1 MKPPST
7 IAYINV
13 ASEESNDTKSQVILQ
28 ACQISIKESGDSIVG
43 GETWKRGEMQ
53 PHAYRDKKIAIVF
66 WVHILFVVF
75 TSSFAPPIIRGLL
88 PNDQRS
94 RSIEILKKS
103 RFLQISDEHR
113 RIESQLYGSSSLEHS
128 KIIYS
133 NLTSASRNRFRS
145 FNREF
150 EDGNKNIHNSYDYY
164 NSDFDVKT
172 DADPYGGFDFS
183 RTLNFSVF
191 VVVASICISLGFIVI
206 ALFYLQHQAEN
217 IIKGSFFF
225 IIGYFAVKGIH
236 SLLSFGLPEIN
247 NFNGSA
253 EGREMI
259 RKANQDGKF
268 AIASIDFILCIFF
281 TCYAKAFW
289 RNIPF
294 AASTVRTGVT
304 ACKSNLGVFIFAL
317 FTPLLNLILFTF
329 QSLALVT
336 ILNFLGAFDD
346 SRTSNTPLL
355 YMAIVLFLLS
365 VFWTWGVAKNVTVAI
380 VSGAVGTWWF
390 TPVDA
395 SSFCSSA
402 VTGSIRRATTY
413 SFGSICFGSLVVTV
427 LNVVN
432 DSLIRLRQSK
442 HSLLL
447 YCVVQC
453 LLEIL
458 ERIAEYFNK
467 WAMIYVG
474 LYGYDFLTAG
484 KNVIT
489 LFRAR
494 GWSSII
500 SNNLVHRALMTVA
513 TFISLATGLLIS
525 VVWNLFEFHNSD
537 NNLVKLFS
545 VIYFYTA
552 FAISLINSNI
562 LLSVVGAAS
571 DTAIV
576 CFAEASLD
584 LEQNHPELSVMM
596 HESYAQA
603 WPEVDFRIERV

>member
-7 IAYINV
+7 TAYINV
-13 ASEESNDTKSQVILQ
+13 ASEESNDTKSQDVLQ
-28 ACQISIKESGDSIVG
+28 ASQISINESGDSIVG

-53 PHAYRDKKIAIVF
+53 PHAYRDKKFAIVF
-66 WVHILFVVF
+66 WVHILFVVL

-88 PNDQRS
+88 PNNQGS

-103 RFLQISDEHR
+103 RLLQLSDEHR
-113 RIESQLYGSSSLEHS
+113 RTEPKLYGSSSLEHS

-150 EDGNKNIHNSYDYY
+150 ENENENIHNSYDYY

-253 EGREMI
+253 QGREMI

-268 AIASIDFILCIFF
+268 AIASIDFFLCIFF

-304 ACKSNLGVFIFAL
+304 ACKSNLGGK
-317 FTPLLNLILFTF
+317 FTF
-329 QSLALVT
+329 FHLCTHICTKKLTVSH
-336 ILNFLGAFDD
+336 
-346 SRTSNTPLL
+346 RKKL
-355 YMAIVLFLLS
+355 Y
-365 VFWTWGVAKNVTVAI
+365 
-380 VSGAVGTWWF
+380 
-390 TPVDA
+390 
-395 SSFCSSA
+395 
-402 VTGSIRRATTY
+402 
-413 SFGSICFGSLVVTV
+413 
-427 LNVVN
+427 
-432 DSLIRLRQSK
+432 
-442 HSLLL
+442 
-447 YCVVQC
+447 
-453 LLEIL
+453 
-458 ERIAEYFNK
+458 
-467 WAMIYVG
+467 
-474 LYGYDFLTAG
+474 
-484 KNVIT
+484 
-489 LFRAR
+489 
-494 GWSSII
+494 
-500 SNNLVHRALMTVA
+500 
-513 TFISLATGLLIS
+513 
-525 VVWNLFEFHNSD
+525 
-537 NNLVKLFS
+537 
-545 VIYFYTA
+545 
-552 FAISLINSNI
+552 
-562 LLSVVGAAS
+562 
-571 DTAIV
+571 
-576 CFAEASLD
+576 
-584 LEQNHPELSVMM
+584 
-596 HESYAQA
+596 
-603 WPEVDFRIERV
+603 